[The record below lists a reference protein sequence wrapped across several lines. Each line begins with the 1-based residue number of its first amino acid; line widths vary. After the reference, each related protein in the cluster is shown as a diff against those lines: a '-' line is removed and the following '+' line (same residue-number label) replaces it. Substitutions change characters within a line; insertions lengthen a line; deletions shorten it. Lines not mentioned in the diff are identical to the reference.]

1 MSNLPLRMWA
11 AEDTPT
17 YKIENRNIKDLS
29 DVELLSIIV
38 GSGTKDM
45 NSVELMRNVLAQ
57 YDNQLQLLART
68 DIKTLKRQNGIGTMK
83 AAKILAAAEIGR
95 RTTMSYNDDCILH
108 SATSVYMYMV
118 PKIGNLEHE
127 EFWALYVNQRMK
139 LVKAKKISQGGLTE
153 TTADIRI
160 ILKEA
165 LLYNATNM
173 FVCHNHPSGS
183 IHPSGT
189 DDKLTSDIRKASEI
203 MRIRLLDHVIVTDGN
218 YYSYHEEGKL

>member
-17 YKIENRNIKDLS
+17 YKIENRNIKALS

-108 SATSVYMYMV
+108 SATSVYKYMM

-127 EFWALYVNQRMK
+127 EFWALYANQRMK
-139 LVKAKKISQGGLTE
+139 LIKAKKISQGGLTE

-173 FVCHNHPSGS
+173 FVCHNHPSGC

-203 MRIRLLDHVIVTDGN
+203 MKIRLLDHVIVTDGN

>member
-17 YKIENRNIKDLS
+17 YKIENRNIKALS

-108 SATSVYMYMV
+108 RATSVYKYMM

-139 LVKAKKISQGGLTE
+139 LIKAKKISQGGLTE

-189 DDKLTSDIRKASEI
+189 DDKLTSDIMKASEI